1 MAAGGRAGPDA
12 IPGCE
17 GPCEERASGAGR
29 AAGRR
34 AAGVRCGL
42 RARQACGRAAGAP
55 APVPKRAAGAPASGY
70 GRPRRIVVFASAP
83 APNLPGQMHTRHLP
97 GHRPGRARDKS
108 QAQVKSLHN
117 SAVVNRDAYFERP
130 ADDAPAL
137 RTEPCELL
145 LPSIGAPPCNRIPG
159 TQGGWPQSR
168 GAHPPPTSSAA
179 PLRHAMPASCRI
191 GQPPMEYTPP
201 PAKVNRF
208 RLKT

>member
-29 AAGRR
+29 AAG
-34 AAGVRCGL
+34 AAGVRAGCG
-42 RARQACGRAAGAP
+42 CGGPRVRGADC
-55 APVPKRAAGAPASGY
+55 GCG
-70 GRPRRIVVFASAP
+70 GPRRIVMFASAP
-83 APNLPGQMHTRHLP
+83 APNLPGQMHMKHLP